1 MDGEAIGVIVG
12 LHDFGAGDIIGK
24 TTLRADDNV
33 TFCTR
38 IPRRGEPEAGFVT
51 LSPPPGMI
59 ELTGLEGKPDRRS
72 NRGEAQ
78 DTQNEAHRSS

>member
-12 LHDFGAGDIIGK
+12 LHDFGAGDIIEVKPPSGPTIMLPFAPEYRDEVK
-24 TTLRADDNV
+24 
-33 TFCTR
+33 
-38 IPRRGEPEAGFVT
+38 PEAGFVT

-59 ELTGLEGKPDRRS
+59 ELTGMEGKPDRRS

-78 DTQNEAHRSS
+78 DTQNKGASE